1 MQSTL
6 IQSRS
11 ERSELSRQSSFT
23 LAAFAFVLL
32 SAALAS
38 FAPLGFSIATVFLF
52 AGPHNWVELRYFL
65 SRLPSR
71 FGPLK
76 AFFVSSFFGV
86 LTLGAA
92 NAALLWS
99 MHQQLLS
106 YDCAIFSFRLWI
118 VGLFAWIAA
127 LILNRRLP
135 WLSCAKNNNAFE
147 FGSHKPPG
155 WRRSRWLPA
164 FLCFSHARDKAAA
177 LYWIIGLLGCGMF
190 FSLWQPLW
198 FGLFLVY
205 LHPLVGLLI
214 LDRELKRSKPQW
226 SCAYRA
232 VLAFIPLILLLM
244 FAQLSTT
251 HSLATDTVLNQEI
264 SRHAGSFLLSNL
276 SSHMLVSIHTF
287 LEMIHYGVWIIAIP
301 LATAAVSRRKWLPAK
316 MPVAQKSRR
325 VQLLIAYA
333 FIASNVLVLAL
344 WGSFLADYSATRN
357 FYFTV
362 AVFHILAE
370 IPFLLWLL

>member
-6 IQSRS
+6 THSKS
-11 ERSELSRQSSFT
+11 ERSELIRQPFFT

-32 SAALAS
+32 SAALSS

-76 AFFVSSFFGV
+76 AFFISSFAGV
-86 LTLGAA
+86 LTLGAGY
-92 NAALLWS
+92 AALLWS

-106 YDCAIFSFRLWI
+106 YDCAMLSFRAWI
-118 VGLFAWIAA
+118 VGFFAWITA
-127 LILNRRLP
+127 LLLNRRFS
-135 WLSCAKNNNAFE
+135 WLSSAAFYSIL
-147 FGSHKPPG
+147 GVLAS
-155 WRRSRWLPA
+155 A
-164 FLCFSHARDKAAA
+164 LC
-177 LYWIIGLLGCGMF
+177 

-198 FGLFLVY
+198 FGLCLVY

-226 SCAYRA
+226 SHAYRN
-232 VLAFIPLILLLM
+232 VLSLIPLVLLLM
-244 FAQLSTT
+244 IAQLSTT
-251 HSLATDTVLNQEI
+251 PSLAGGVELSQQI
-264 SRHAGSFLLSNL
+264 SRHAGSFLLPNL
-276 SSHMLVSIHTF
+276 SSHLLVSVHTF
-287 LEMIHYGVWIIAIP
+287 LEMLHYGVWILAIP
-301 LATAAVSRRKWLPAK
+301 LATAAVSRRKWLPAN

-325 VQLLIAYA
+325 LQLLISSA
-333 FIASNVLVLAL
+333 FIASNVLVFAL
-344 WGSFLADYSATRN
+344 WGSFLADYSATRD
-357 FYFTV
+357 FYFTL

-370 IPFLLWLL
+370 VPFLLWLL